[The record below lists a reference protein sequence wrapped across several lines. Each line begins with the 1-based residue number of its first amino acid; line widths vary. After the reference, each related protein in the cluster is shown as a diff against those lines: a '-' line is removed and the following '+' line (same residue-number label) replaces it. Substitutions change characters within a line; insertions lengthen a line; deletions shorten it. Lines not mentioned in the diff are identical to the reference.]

1 MVLGLDWKSMVLL
14 TRLVFTAMMTFNY
27 GRTNMMYGIV
37 LLVNLSAYIF
47 MLLCHKIGAL
57 YDY

>member
-1 MVLGLDWKSMVLL
+1 MVLL
-14 TRLVFTAMMTFNY
+14 TRSVFTAMMTFNY

>member
-1 MVLGLDWKSMVLL
+1 MVLL
-14 TRLVFTAMMTFNY
+14 TRSVFTAMMTFNH

-47 MLLCHKIGAL
+47 MLLCHTIGAL